1 MARNKVQA
9 WTQKGVHSKDSLK
22 MDEPIALRTRR
33 KFKLQHP
40 SEAIKDKVILGVLQV
55 KAEDKELLLQ

>member
-1 MARNKVQA
+1 
-9 WTQKGVHSKDSLK
+9 